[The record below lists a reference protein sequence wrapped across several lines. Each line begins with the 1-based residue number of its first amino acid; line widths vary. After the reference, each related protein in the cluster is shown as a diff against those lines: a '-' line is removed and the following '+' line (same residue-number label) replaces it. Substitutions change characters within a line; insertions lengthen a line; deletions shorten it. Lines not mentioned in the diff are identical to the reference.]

1 MSAPTLPAG
10 APAVRPDLDLHQ
22 SALTQ
27 PTESAQP
34 LAHAVVC
41 AKEPAGS
48 LCYLCAVALRAR
60 IVTLHGRARWVLLQM
75 WPNASPAPGRACS
88 VVAHWCGTAAARHC
102 ERMAR
107 RKPCSGDSVVDELVA
122 RLDSLAIECCDR
134 LADFVAMLLVNNF
147 FKIQA
152 RLAFALR
159 AGSVDRS
166 AMQTLCAH

>member
-1 MSAPTLPAG
+1 MRRR
-10 APAVRPDLDLHQ
+10 RPGGRVQLWH
-22 SALTQ
+22 TG
-27 PTESAQP
+27 
-34 LAHAVVC
+34 V
-41 AKEPAGS
+41 GR
-48 LCYLCAVALRAR
+48 LRL
-60 IVTLHGRARWVLLQM
+60 VTVSGW
-75 WPNASPAPGRACS
+75 
-88 VVAHWCGTAAARHC
+88 
-102 ERMAR
+102 

-152 RLAFALR
+152 HLAFALR

>member
-1 MSAPTLPAG
+1 MNPPNRWHAP
-10 APAVRPDLDLHQ
+10 
-22 SALTQ
+22 
-27 PTESAQP
+27 
-34 LAHAVVC
+34 VVC
-41 AKEPAGS
+41 AKEPQGS
-48 LCYLCAVALRAR
+48 LRYLCAVALRAR

-75 WPNASPAPGRACS
+75 WPNAPPVPGWACS
-88 VVAHWCGTAAARHC
+88 VVAHWRGTAAARHC